1 MLFVTF
7 KDGNSRVDF
16 VMFPARHSQSQQQ
29 LLLRI
34 FIVISIYSDPS
45 LQLKTKKMFR
55 LFARTLDVAR
65 TVVHYLMYA
74 ILGLMMSIPGPT
86 LLDLKQISGTDSYGI
101 SFIFTARS
109 TGYLIGSLT
118 GGIILDCM
126 KNEDIALIISSLF
139 VAIGAFTIP
148 WCRSL
153 TILLCTFIITGF
165 AMGFSN
171 TGSNASCLRIWGKK
185 GAPFLQGLHFTYGL
199 GGFIAPLLAA
209 PFLSAQVPAIPRDLT
224 LLGVAQNLTSELVA
238 ETSSISNVL
247 DDQQPV
253 SISESSIPSITYAY
267 TIVGGLATL
276 VCGCF
281 VLVFGLASNEKS
293 EKTESEQEAIRDP
306 GLSFTI
312 IVVILAC
319 LQTGLISGVE
329 VSFAQMLTSYVV
341 HSKHGLSKVVGS
353 YMTSL
358 YWGAFTV
365 TRGLSVFL
373 ACKISVRKLLAFDLF
388 LSVAAALI
396 LLTIGTWSVTGLW
409 VGTGLLGVGVASI
422 FPATLSWVEKYI
434 NINNRIASVFTLVSS
449 ILEMTVPLSIS
460 IYLGTQPNVLF
471 HFMTVATIL
480 VCCLFVTLNIIL
492 KRKGKKYDTSV
503 SESSKSEEKS
513 PAKVP
518 TISV

>member
-1 MLFVTF
+1 
-7 KDGNSRVDF
+7 
-16 VMFPARHSQSQQQ
+16 
-29 LLLRI
+29 
-34 FIVISIYSDPS
+34 
-45 LQLKTKKMFR
+45 MFR

-86 LLDLKQISGTDSYGI
+86 LLDLKQITDTDSYSI

-109 TGYLIGSLT
+109 TGYLIGSL
-118 GGIILDCM
+118 
-126 KNEDIALIISSLF
+126 
-139 VAIGAFTIP
+139 
-148 WCRSL
+148 
-153 TILLCTFIITGF
+153 
-165 AMGFSN
+165 

-238 ETSSISNVL
+238 ETSSISSVL
-247 DDQQPV
+247 DDQFPV

-267 TIVGGLATL
+267 TIVGGLATV

-281 VLVFGLASNEKS
+281 VLVFALASNEKS
-293 EKTESEQEAIRDP
+293 EASESKQEAVRDP
-306 GLSFTI
+306 GLSFI
-312 IVVILAC
+312 IVVVILAC

-341 HSKHGLSKVVGS
+341 HSEHGLSKVVGS

-365 TRGLSVFL
+365 TRGLSIFL
-373 ACKISVRKLLAFDLF
+373 ACKISVRKLLALDLF
-388 LSVAAALI
+388 LSVTAALI

-471 HFMTVATIL
+471 HFMTAATIS

-503 SESSKSEEKS
+503 SESSKSGGGGLKKYQQSAHNFAE
-513 PAKVP
+513 
-518 TISV
+518 IS